1 MSKVLDEMSVAELDA
16 LIEKARQ
23 VREDTRERRRK
34 ELKAEVESKLKSE
47 GFQVTEVL
55 GPRPRPEPMP
65 AKYSDGNGQ
74 TWSGKGRMPGWLQER
89 IEKGG
94 SLERFLIGKSRA

>member
-1 MSKVLDEMSVAELDA
+1 
-16 LIEKARQ
+16 
-23 VREDTRERRRK
+23 
-34 ELKAEVESKLKSE
+34 
-47 GFQVTEVL
+47 
-55 GPRPRPEPMP
+55 MP